1 MTSSLT
7 QRELTIEP
15 EPTPDDIRR
24 LDDSI
29 YAFNVDATGIS
40 DGKLFGIFLREDARV
55 AVGGAFGWTWAG
67 TCGVRMLFV
76 PIHLRNK
83 GDGTSLMRA
92 VEAEAQAR
100 GCRQILLQ
108 TYNFQAPQFYLK
120 LGFEV
125 RARVSDYL
133 QGHDLFVMG
142 KRLDRPSG

>member
-1 MTSSLT
+1 MTSSLK
-7 QRELTIEP
+7 QCELSIEP

-24 LDDSI
+24 LEDNI

-40 DGKLFGIFLREDARV
+40 DGKLFGIFLRDDARV

-83 GDGTSLMRA
+83 GHGTRLMRA

-100 GCRQILLQ
+100 GMPADCAANLQ
-108 TYNFQAPQFYLK
+108 FPGPPVLFQA
-120 LGFEV
+120 
-125 RARVSDYL
+125 R
-133 QGHDLFVMG
+133 
-142 KRLDRPSG
+142 KRLDRPGQDEEP

>member
-1 MTSSLT
+1 MASSLT

-24 LDDSI
+24 LEDNI

-40 DGKLFGIFLREDARV
+40 DGKLFGVFLRDDAGV

-76 PIHLRNK
+76 PTHLRNQ
-83 GDGTSLMRA
+83 GHGTRLMHA
-92 VEAEAQAR
+92 VEAEANAR
-100 GCRQILLQ
+100 GCRQIVLDTLD
-108 TYNFQAPQFYLK
+108 FQAPKFYLK

-125 RARVSDYL
+125 RARVPDQI
-133 QGHDLFVMG
+133 QGHDMFVMG